1 MTGELKLRTAR
12 MKAEVTV
19 LVRMVMMEDD
29 RMYEGYWWM
38 MDDMARW
45 LKNGG
50 GWSNSRC
57 FS

>member
-1 MTGELKLRTAR
+1 